1 MILGVISDTHDHLQ
15 RINDA
20 IELFNREKVGAVI
33 HCGDFVA
40 PFSIKLFMKLNC
52 PFYGVFG
59 NNDGEREGL
68 LKMAQSFHGELHNP
82 PHIYELT
89 GKRILVSHS
98 PLDPKRLSKLPTRPN
113 YILYGHTHQMESVN
127 LGGIPA
133 INPGEACGWLTG
145 KPLAGLLDLESGE
158 YENIQLTINNI

>member
-20 IELFNREKVGAVI
+20 IELFNREKTGAVI

-59 NNDGEREGL
+59 NNDGEQTGL

-82 PHIYELT
+82 PHIFEIT

-98 PLDPKRLSKLPTRPN
+98 APDPKRLAGLPAPPD
-113 YILYGHTHQMESVN
+113 YILFGHTHHSESVDIA
-127 LGGIPA
+127 GIPA
-133 INPGEACGWLTG
+133 FNPGEATV
-145 KPLAGLLDLESGE
+145 
-158 YENIQLTINNI
+158 